1 MSPGFN
7 KSDAT
12 MLRTA
17 YELSAGLL
25 SFVIALGLGW
35 WAGQWLDRRI
45 GTSPWLTVIFVA
57 IGFAAGVLNVYRTL
71 ARFSGTSPQ
80 APKS

>member
-1 MSPGFN
+1 MFN
-7 KSDAT
+7 KSDAS

-17 YELSAGLL
+17 YELSAGML

-35 WAGQWLDRRI
+35 WVGQWLDRRI
-45 GTSPWLTVIFVA
+45 GTSPWLTAIFVA
-57 IGFAAGVLNVYRTL
+57 IGLAAGVLNVYRTL
-71 ARFSGTSPQ
+71 ARFSGTPP